1 MVMTI
6 RLHIVPLDWD
16 HWNQEH
22 IRKHDVTREEVEE
35 VVGSIPI
42 FRESYRNRFLMI
54 GLTAAGRPLA
64 VAIGPSPNRPGAYYV
79 FSARTA
85 HRKERRDLQEERES

>member
-1 MVMTI
+1 MTI
-6 RLHIVPLDWD
+6 RLHIAHLDWD
-16 HWNQEH
+16 YWNLEH
-22 IRKHDVTREEVEE
+22 IQKHQVTREKVEE
-35 VVGSIPI
+35 VVGSIPV

-54 GLTAAGRPLA
+54 GHTASGRPLA

-85 HRKERRDLQEERES
+85 HRMERRDLQQERET